1 MPHEGGSPAR
11 ASDMFADD
19 IPLLNTP
26 SLVALALRAADE
38 DGGASAET
46 CADRLEALFRRTEGH
61 VPVARDELVA
71 RCGRALGWL
80 RRAALVEAGDGHWLL
95 TRRGRAALA
104 AHPQGMD
111 LADLAAYPEF
121 ADYLARRG
129 QGRKPEPW
137 SDSYDEGY
145 AARQAGRA
153 FTDNPYGFGSA
164 DHLAWENGWCEA
176 LDEEEGAGLSPLTG
190 GQRDAN

>member
-1 MPHEGGSPAR
+1 VR
-11 ASDMFADD
+11 ASDMFPED

-26 SLVALALRAADE
+26 SLVALVLRAADE
-38 DGGASAET
+38 GGASAES
-46 CADRLEALFRRTEGH
+46 CADRLEALFRRTEERP
-61 VPVARDELVA
+61 PVDRDELIT
-71 RCGRALGWL
+71 RCGRTLGWL
-80 RRAALVEAGDGHWLL
+80 REAGLLEAGDERWVL
-95 TRRGRAALA
+95 TARGREALA

-121 ADYLARRG
+121 AAYLARRERG
-129 QGRKPEPW
+129 TRRDPRSNG
-137 SDSYDEGY
+137 YGEGF

-176 LDEEEGAGLSPLTG
+176 LDEEEGPGLSPVTG
-190 GQRDAN
+190 GRRDAN